1 MNFVNMSF
9 VNMKSANM
17 KSVRTGPVGIFTLG
31 LALVAG
37 TAAAQ
42 AQSAVT
48 RQITS
53 EPVETVVTE
62 GPNGTAVTRRILTPE
77 PGFTTYAPP
86 PFEYPPVA
94 AEALTPEYVEPAA
107 PALAP
112 RRVTETRVTTASPAT
127 PARAR
132 TVTSSATTRR
142 VAARPAHTETRT
154 VTAPARAITRTARVT
169 PPSEPALV
177 LNPAQR
183 QLIYRS
189 VVQREAYPAPV
200 PAGPPVVAQT
210 DVYAPPPASSYYPAR
225 TFYPTDDPYYGSS
238 GYSPYRDY
246 AYGPDRYRDYAYG
259 PDRYRDYAYGP
270 DPYRDYRDPY
280 HTGYR
285 QEVIPLVVGARIPP
299 SVPLV
304 AVPDPIVARIPAT
317 RDYSYAVIDNR
328 VFLVD
333 PATSLIVAEIT
344 P

>member
-9 VNMKSANM
+9 VNMKSG
-17 KSVRTGPVGIFTLG
+17 RTGAVGIFTIG
-31 LALVAG
+31 LALAAG

-42 AQSAVT
+42 AQTVT

-53 EPVETVVTE
+53 EPVETVVTQ

-77 PGFTTYAPP
+77 PGVTTYAPP

-94 AEALTPEYVEPAA
+94 AEALAPEYVEPAA

-132 TVTSSATTRR
+132 TVTSSVTTRR
-142 VAARPAHTETRT
+142 AAARPARTKTRT
-154 VTAPARAITRTARVT
+154 VTAPAPTRAVTRTARVT

-177 LNPAQR
+177 LSSAQR

-189 VVQREAYPAPV
+189 VVQREVYPAPV

-210 DVYAPPPASSYYPAR
+210 DVYAPPPASGYYPRR
-225 TFYPTDDPYYGSS
+225 TIYPTDDPYYGSS

-246 AYGPDRYRDYAYG
+246 AYGSP
-259 PDRYRDYAYGP
+259 YRDYAYGP

-285 QEVIPLVVGARIPP
+285 QEVVPLVVGARIPP

-317 RDYSYAVIDNR
+317 QSYSYAVIENR
-328 VFLVD
+328 VYLVD